1 MMLLRLLCHGRDRLG
16 SPRIESDT
24 QAINHYTSVLFNAA
38 SPHWLRDA
46 TRGGLATVM
55 NELARDT
62 GLGIVLDDAALE
74 ALRAAGCPEA
84 VSIGRIVE
92 EPASSVVLTTGFGG
106 TRMVDMLVGDPLPR
120 IC

>member
-1 MMLLRLLCHGRDRLG
+1 MLLRLLCHGCDRLG

-24 QAINHYTSVLFNAA
+24 QAINHYTSALFNAA

-46 TRGGLATVM
+46 
-55 NELARDT
+55 
-62 GLGIVLDDAALE
+62 
-74 ALRAAGCPEA
+74 
-84 VSIGRIVE
+84 
-92 EPASSVVLTTGFGG
+92 

>member
-1 MMLLRLLCHGRDRLG
+1 MLLRLLCHGCDRLG

-84 VSIGRIVE
+84 VSIGR
-92 EPASSVVLTTGFGG
+92 
-106 TRMVDMLVGDPLPR
+106 MVDMLVGDPLPR